1 MWIKFELTGE
11 LEKQFMDI
19 CESECRTQKQQA
31 FWVLK
36 KYINEYNLE
45 LLGTNENQSEQI
57 RTDKNETELFGTNW
71 NNSELDRTN
80 QNNLDKSVPME
91 QLDKNIL
98 NNVLTF

>member
-11 LEKQFMDI
+11 LEKQFMAI

-45 LLGTNENQSEQI
+45 QI
-57 RTDKNETELFGTNW
+57 RTDKNETELLGTNE
-71 NNSELDRTN
+71 NNSELNRTN
-80 QNNLDKSVPME
+80 NNNLDTPVPTE

-98 NNVLTF
+98 NNVLAF